1 MKTDKNLTRILVI
14 STIVTILLICVVNT
28 ICVLCI
34 CCPQIINILIPGAN
48 VPTKFMDSKVESTLL
63 STGLSIIGIA
73 VSVWAALNIINM
85 LERKEYDSVKV
96 ELKELKDELTNS
108 TISVKEILTK
118 QNQTDKIKLINE
130 MYDTIQDLST
140 KVLIVQI
147 RKLQEPQDIDYLQ
160 LVEIER
166 TFKGVYHLH
175 QSGSTHDEE
184 LLMEAYKGIELS
196 EEILRNSSAH
206 STIRSYLE
214 YRIAEFNFYSGYC
227 CKKFE
232 RKKYFD
238 NAIEIYLRVYTSFG
252 AQLPIYNPKWKYF
265 DNNFKECSN
274 KTANISAYFCNSIG
288 EAYSKIIEV
297 KDHIFLE
304 DNEIEE
310 YKKKAVFYCAY
321 ASRWGN
327 RETYW
332 RNLGCAIERCYGVSE
347 QTYNNLYE
355 IYNKALNMEAN
366 EKSFKVILSVYEKYF
381 NNYLNIEKVDIKEG
395 RKTPLRDV
403 SYKNT
408 WDNFDKF
415 TKEKLLEILS
425 NINEKSMYAKTI
437 YPSKELGYV
446 YSCIYHRNMCL
457 INGDNYD
464 IAKNHLIEAEKEIK
478 VVKIIAP
485 KGVLTKILESDLA
498 SLAEKL

>member
-1 MKTDKNLTRILVI
+1 MEAENKKTNDLSISNPKRRIVEDLKIRNKENMKGIAGEYFGNKFTYSQTFKMFEDYKKAFIAIDGLNEDTITI
-14 STIVTILLICVVNT
+14 SAPSTIASVNAFY
-28 ICVLCI
+28 
-34 CCPQIINILIPGAN
+34 GA
-48 VPTKFMDSKVESTLL
+48 
-63 STGLSIIGIA
+63 
-73 VSVWAALNIINM
+73 
-85 LERKEYDSVKV
+85 
-96 ELKELKDELTNS
+96 
-108 TISVKEILTK
+108 
-118 QNQTDKIKLINE
+118 
-130 MYDTIQDLST
+130 
-140 KVLIVQI
+140 
-147 RKLQEPQDIDYLQ
+147 
-160 LVEIER
+160 
-166 TFKGVYHLH
+166 
-175 QSGSTHDEE
+175 
-184 LLMEAYKGIELS
+184 
-196 EEILRNSSAH
+196 
-206 STIRSYLE
+206 

-227 CKKFE
+227 SEKFE
-232 RKKYFD
+232 RKRHFEK
-238 NAIEIYLRVYTSFG
+238 AIEIYLRVYTSFG
-252 AQLPIYNPKWKYF
+252 AQLPVYNPKWKYF

-395 RKTPLRDV
+395 RKTPLIDV

-408 WDNFDKF
+408 WDNFDKS

-425 NINEKSMYAKTI
+425 NINKKSMYAKTI
-437 YPSKELGYV
+437 YPSKELGYI

-464 IAKNHLIEAEKEIK
+464 MAKNHLIEAEKEIK

-485 KGVLTKILESDLA
+485 KGVLTKILECDLA
-498 SLAEKL
+498 SLSEKL